1 MHWARQSYSAK
12 FRKDFI
18 FGQYVL
24 AKWDFERFECKVI
37 WRGLFCGELY
47 CCRSRCCAAH
57 ESSRLPW
64 AISLTR
70 VNTYLNNRPRDQVGG
85 SNYVG
90 MCELY
95 LRSVKLR
102 TRVVQ
107 MTNQLKMANA
117 SEAQCHKHNR
127 YANVTT
133 TARTKC
139 VITLQMTDCTH
150 WNVHR
155 ANCNVSV
162 DTMRSNHRNISILL
176 RNIPIGVLDIRVS
189 LCTSANVVLKFH
201 IWADNDSISYF
212 LWWMWVTSLASCNS
226 IYFYSGFVTPRIY
239 YDSLA
244 SDYWLS
250 CFSIQ

>member
-1 MHWARQSYSAK
+1 
-12 FRKDFI
+12 
-18 FGQYVL
+18 
-24 AKWDFERFECKVI
+24 
-37 WRGLFCGELY
+37 
-47 CCRSRCCAAH
+47 
-57 ESSRLPW
+57 
-64 AISLTR
+64 
-70 VNTYLNNRPRDQVGG
+70 
-85 SNYVG
+85 

-95 LRSVKLR
+95 LGSVKLR

-107 MTNQLKMANA
+107 MTNQLEIANV

-127 YANVTT
+127 YVNVTT

-155 ANCNVSV
+155 VNCNVSV
-162 DTMRSNHRNISILL
+162 DAMRSNHREIYILL

-189 LCTSANVVLKFH
+189 LCTSTNVVLHFH
-201 IWADNDSISYF
+201 IWADNDGISYF
-212 LWWMWVTSLASCNS
+212 LWWMWITSLVSSNS

-244 SDYWLS
+244 SDYWLF